1 MGIIEYN
8 FREIEKKWQD
18 YWRDC
23 GLFRVDTRNGDEE
36 AKEKFYCLVMFPY
49 PSGTLHVGHG
59 RNYIIGDVV
68 TRYKIMK
75 GYRVLSPIGWDAFG
89 LPAEN
94 AAIQKQIHPSIH
106 TKDNIKKMKSQL
118 EQWGVGYD
126 WDREITSCNPDYY
139 KWTQWIFLKL
149 FENNLAYKKKAS
161 VNWCPSCSTV
171 LANEQVV
178 EGLCERCDS
187 PVTQRDLE
195 QWFFRICNYAQRL
208 LDDLETLENWPEKVK
223 TMQANWIGRSKGARI
238 DFTLQDS
245 DDVISCFT
253 TRPDTICGVTF
264 MSLAPEHPIITELV
278 KGRDNEESVLRF
290 VNKIKNQSFVERT
303 AEGTEKEGIFTG
315 RYVTNPVNGEK
326 VPLWIAN
333 YALMEYGTGAV
344 MGVPAHDQRDF
355 DFARRYD
362 LPVIQVI
369 ESLDNDKGI
378 QTEIMDKAFVED
390 GIQVN
395 SGQFNGMNNRE
406 AIPKIIAFLEENG
419 FGTNSI
425 NYRLR
430 DWLIS
435 RQRYWGAPIPIVY
448 CENCGIVPVPE
459 QDLPV
464 LLPENVEFKKRGQS
478 PLVDVEEFVNTT
490 CPNCKGKAKRET
502 DTMDTFVDS
511 SWYYLRYLSSNDDS
525 QAFDSEIVNRWL
537 PVDQYIGGIEHAI
550 LHLLYSRF
558 ITKVLSDLGLLGFHE
573 PFKNLF
579 TQGMIVKDGAKM
591 SKSKGNVVNPEFI
604 IEKYGSDTQRLYT
617 LFMAPPQRDAEWN
630 DRGIIGAFRFLN
642 KLWKNVVTLR
652 GEFKSVPR
660 SEIKETLFSKET
672 KELYRQTNITIKKV
686 TEDIEESWHFNT
698 AVASIMELL
707 TNVTNFRD
715 EEGGRDFEGETGIND
730 FNVLRHAL
738 ETIVKILA
746 PFVPHIC
753 EELWTIS
760 GNKPGIFS
768 VPWPLYNKDVLEAE
782 QVEMAIQI
790 NGKVR
795 SRVTVESEI
804 SEDVLKR
811 RIMDEERIRELID
824 GKIVRKIIIIPRKIV
839 NIVIQ

>member
-1 MGIIEYN
+1 MVDSEYN
-8 FREIEKKWQD
+8 FREIESKWQE

-23 GLFRVDTRNGDEE
+23 GLFRVDAADINHDT
-36 AKEKFYCLVMFPY
+36 KENFYCLVMFPY

-106 TKDNIKKMKSQL
+106 TKDNINKMKSQL
-118 EQWGVGYD
+118 ERWGVGYD
-126 WDREITSCNPDYY
+126 WGREIASCKPDYY

-149 FENNLAYKKKAS
+149 FERNLAYKNKAS

-178 EGLCERCDS
+178 EGLCERCDTE
-187 PVTQRDLE
+187 VTQRDLE
-195 QWFFRICNYAQRL
+195 QWFFKISSYAQRL
-208 LDDLETLENWPEKVK
+208 LDDLGSLDNWPEKVK
-223 TMQANWIGRSKGARI
+223 TMQANWIGRSEGATI
-238 DFTLQDS
+238 DFSLEES
-245 DDVISCFT
+245 DKIISCYT
-253 TRPDTICGVTF
+253 TRPDTIYGVTF
-264 MSLAPEHPIITELV
+264 MSLAPEHPIIGELV
-278 KGRDNEESVLRF
+278 KGTDIEESVLQF
-290 VNKIKNQSFVERT
+290 VSRIKNQSFLERT
-303 AEGTEKEGIFTG
+303 AEGIEKEGVFTG
-315 RYVTNPVNGEK
+315 RYVTNPVNGRRI
-326 VPLWIAN
+326 PLWVAN

-355 DFARRYD
+355 DFAGKYN
-362 LPVIQVI
+362 LPVIRVI
-369 ESLDNDKGI
+369 EPPNRDKKQKTGKMN
-378 QTEIMDKAFVED
+378 EAYVDD
-390 GIQVN
+390 GTQVN
-395 SGQFNGMNNRE
+395 SDQFDGMHNRD
-406 AIPKIIAFLEENG
+406 AIPAIIKFLEEKG
-419 FGTNSI
+419 IGKGSI
-425 NYRLR
+425 NFRLR

-435 RQRYWGAPIPIVY
+435 RQRYWGAPIPILY
-448 CENCGIVPVPE
+448 CEKCGIVPVPE
-459 QDLPV
+459 GDLPV
-464 LLPENVEFKKRGQS
+464 LLPENVEFRKKGQS
-478 PLVDVEEFVNTT
+478 PLADVYEFVNTT
-490 CPNCKGKAKRET
+490 CPDCGGKAKRET

-511 SWYYLRYLSSNDDS
+511 SWYYLRYLSSNDHT
-525 QAFDSEIVNRWL
+525 QAFDSKVVNKWL

-558 ITKVLSDLGLLGFHE
+558 ITKVLSDLGLLDFNE

-591 SKSKGNVVNPEFI
+591 SKSKGNVVNPDFI
-604 IEKYGSDTQRLYT
+604 IEKYGADTQRLYT

-642 KLWKNVVTLR
+642 KLWKSVVAIR
-652 GEFKSVPR
+652 DSSMDIPR
-660 SEIKETLFSKET
+660 RDINPDLFSEEA

-686 TEDIEESWHFNT
+686 TEDIEGSWHFNT
-698 AVASIMELL
+698 AIASIMELL
-707 TNVTNFRD
+707 SSVTNFR
-715 EEGGRDFEGETGIND
+715 EGQGGRKFEDENGIND

-738 ETIVKILA
+738 ETIVTILA

-753 EELWTIS
+753 EELWVVC
-760 GNKPGIFS
+760 GNNPGIFS
-768 VPWPLYNKDVLEAE
+768 VPWPVYNKDVLEAE

-804 SEDVLKR
+804 GEEDLKALIVKDK
-811 RIMDEERIRELID
+811 RICELLD
-824 GKIVRKIIIIPRKIV
+824 GKKVRKIIIIPKKIV
-839 NIVIQ
+839 NIVAN